1 MSKNS
6 EGASDKLAPF
16 WKDKIAVARNANDV
30 KIAKLNNI
38 PIIGLDTGDNTSELW
53 GVDYVVMDEAAID
66 DTLAERVYKRY
77 KGEPWIIAET
87 KRCIIR
93 ELTMDDID
101 DLFDL
106 YCKPG
111 ITDFVEPLYDYEK
124 ECEYERAYIKHM
136 YGYYEYG
143 MWLVFSKETGKLIG
157 RAGLENRD
165 YEDENSDGSSDEVT
179 YHSEMELG
187 YVIAP
192 EYQRQGYATEVCE
205 AILEY
210 AWENLEPE
218 RINCLIDERNYP
230 SIKLVEKLGFNLMGI
245 CDVTGE
251 KLLRYAI
258 NKA

>member
-1 MSKNS
+1 MSKNN

-16 WKDKIAVARNANDV
+16 WKDKIAVARNAKDI

-53 GVDYVVMDEAAID
+53 GVDYVVMDESAID
-66 DTLAERVYKRY
+66 DTLAERVYTRY

-106 YCKPG
+106 YSKPG

-136 YGYYEYG
+136 YGYYE
-143 MWLVFSKETGKLIG
+143 
-157 RAGLENRD
+157 
-165 YEDENSDGSSDEVT
+165 
-179 YHSEMELG
+179 
-187 YVIAP
+187 
-192 EYQRQGYATEVCE
+192 
-205 AILEY
+205 
-210 AWENLEPE
+210 
-218 RINCLIDERNYP
+218 
-230 SIKLVEKLGFNLMGI
+230 
-245 CDVTGE
+245 
-251 KLLRYAI
+251 
-258 NKA
+258 